1 MSILEIS
8 HQMCEWLY
16 GWLNCF
22 VLNWITSFTL
32 CKEFRPWAICDEE
45 SPQSSLQG
53 DKTKNSTCFFDCV
66 FFYPVVQ
73 KLMWYWNTIKFL
85 IFGVLMFHPVQSSSF
100 KGDMIGS
107 LSVKWTT
114 ARLFHNLHFIN
125 CVHTT
130 VIALLYFHKTFSVEK
145 RTNPLYVWWNGSK
158 RKVTFFKLE
167 WIFHAPFHHTFYITH
182 TKDMSSFLQR
192 LCVTHPFADKKEEL
206 WHLRKFPLWAAPRR
220 WAMKKPLFLGLF
232 LGRKGGNGFLMIY
245 YKGS

>member
-1 MSILEIS
+1 
-8 HQMCEWLY
+8 
-16 GWLNCF
+16 
-22 VLNWITSFTL
+22 
-32 CKEFRPWAICDEE
+32 
-45 SPQSSLQG
+45 
-53 DKTKNSTCFFDCV
+53 
-66 FFYPVVQ
+66 
-73 KLMWYWNTIKFL
+73 MWYSGIEILSNLKL
-85 IFGVLMFHPVQSSSF
+85 FGVLMFHPVQSPSF

-192 LCVTHPFADKKEEL
+192 LCVTHPFADKK
-206 WHLRKFPLWAAPRR
+206 RR
-220 WAMKKPLFLGLF
+220 IVAFKEVPTVSRPTQMSDEKASFLGTF
-232 LGRKGGNGFLMIY
+232 FGKEGGNGFLMIY

>member
-1 MSILEIS
+1 M
-8 HQMCEWLY
+8 
-16 GWLNCF
+16 
-22 VLNWITSFTL
+22 
-32 CKEFRPWAICDEE
+32 
-45 SPQSSLQG
+45 
-53 DKTKNSTCFFDCV
+53 STCLFDCV
-66 FFYPVVQ
+66 FLYPVVQ
-73 KLMWYWNTIKFL
+73 KLVCYSDIEIPSNFTFL
-85 IFGVLMFHPVQSSSF
+85 MSSCF
-100 KGDMIGS
+100 TLYNLLLLRGDMIGS

-130 VIALLYFHKTFSVEK
+130 VIALLYFHKTFSLQK

-192 LCVTHPFADKKEEL
+192 HCVTHPFADKK
-206 WHLRKFPLWAAPRR
+206 RR
-220 WAMKKPLFLGLF
+220 IVAFKEVPTVSRPTQMSDEKASFLGTF
-232 LGRKGGNGFLMIY
+232 FGKEGGNGFLMIY